1 MASQTARLTNFNRT
15 QSLNIQ
21 IGDELYV
28 VYEMSNDGKSGYGN
42 SYIHGFSKTSKL
54 NALKSAG
61 EKADGN
67 KVVKVKF
74 VRCVTDYDFDD
85 IIHCAPESPS
95 PGLVLADAEYK
106 GGYSGFYSD
115 GRPRG

>member
-1 MASQTARLTNFNRT
+1 MASESARLTNYSRT
-15 QSLNIQ
+15 QSLNIE

-28 VYEMSNDGKSGYGN
+28 VYEMLGDGRSGYGN
-42 SYIHGFSKTSKL
+42 SNIHGFSKTSKL
-54 NALKSAG
+54 DALKSAG

-67 KVVKVKF
+67 NVVKVRF

-85 IIHCAPESPS
+85 IIHCAPESPA

-106 GGYSGFYSD
+106 GGYSGFDKD